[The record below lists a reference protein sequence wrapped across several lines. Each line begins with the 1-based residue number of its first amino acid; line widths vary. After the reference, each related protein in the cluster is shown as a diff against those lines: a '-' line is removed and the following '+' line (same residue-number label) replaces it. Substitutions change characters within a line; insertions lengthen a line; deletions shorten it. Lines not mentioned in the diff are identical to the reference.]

1 MQFWCILGCFQLK
14 NNIFVTQKKK
24 KTDYFD
30 VDNSGKIEQ
39 RFVNFSLL
47 TFKTLIK
54 FLCVLILVNFF
65 TTR

>member
-14 NNIFVTQKKK
+14 NNIFVTQKNIIVMW
-24 KTDYFD
+24 TT
-30 VDNSGKIEQ
+30 GKIEQ

-47 TFKTLIK
+47 TLKILIK

-65 TTR
+65 TIR

>member
-14 NNIFVTQKKK
+14 NNIFVTQKNP
-24 KTDYFD
+24 DYCD

-39 RFVNFSLL
+39 RFVNVSLL
-47 TFKTLIK
+47 TLKVLIK

-65 TTR
+65 TIR

>member
-14 NNIFVTQKKK
+14 NNIFVTQKKNI
-24 KTDYFD
+24 DYFD

>member
-14 NNIFVTQKKK
+14 NNIFVTQKNIIVIW
-24 KTDYFD
+24 TT
-30 VDNSGKIEQ
+30 GKIEQ

-47 TFKTLIK
+47 TLKILIK

-65 TTR
+65 TIR